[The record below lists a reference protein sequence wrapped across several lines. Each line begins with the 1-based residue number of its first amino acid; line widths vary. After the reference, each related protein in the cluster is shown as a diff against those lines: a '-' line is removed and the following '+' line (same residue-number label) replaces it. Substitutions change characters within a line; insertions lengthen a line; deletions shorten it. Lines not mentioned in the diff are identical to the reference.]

1 MRADVRGAAVSA
13 TLVVVLTTALLIW
26 FGRPADAQDCK
37 SLPPGPEKKQCLM
50 QQNPDAF
57 QKKQQRC
64 KDLAEQHGGS
74 LQVRG
79 TGQKGFMQG
88 CLQGKTGQ

>member
-1 MRADVRGAAVSA
+1 MSADLRGAAVSA

-57 QKKQQRC
+57 QKKQQHCNDLRNSAAARC
-64 KDLAEQHGGS
+64 KSGALGRKAS
-74 LQVRG
+74 
-79 TGQKGFMQG
+79 
-88 CLQGKTGQ
+88 C